1 MFEWTNPKKV
11 ENITQY
17 YLYLLFSYNGRI
29 GPGDFARGFF
39 FGYFTLLL
47 TSFLLPMFLLQ
58 LDLIGFFLVTAGIM
72 LFLNV
77 LALTFLPL
85 KRLKDMGWGED
96 GRALVITFS
105 YLGIMFFGLGPIL
118 LFIGCFFAPGQEVGN
133 SNGKVCTIYEDIKK
147 RRESLINKGNT
158 LLKHK
163 DFEGAINAYELLGDK
178 KLVSRTKK
186 RHVSYQFDI
195 LHTQITRM
203 VEKEVLCEDLINIT
217 NNLKNPVN
225 NYLGFTSSEAGK

>member
-39 FGYFTLLL
+39 FGYFPLLL
-47 TSFLLPMFLLQ
+47 TSFLLSSFLAILGG
-58 LDLIGFFLVTAGIM
+58 LFFPFAVLVVM
-72 LFLNV
+72 LSLSV

-96 GRALVITFS
+96 GRALIIIFS
-105 YLGIMFFGLGPIL
+105 YLGIIVFGLGPIL
-118 LFIGCFFAPGQEVGN
+118 LFIVCFFAPGQEAGN
-133 SNGKVCTIYEDIKK
+133 SNGKVCTIYEDIKN
-147 RRESLINKGNT
+147 RRESLLNKGNT
-158 LLKHK
+158 LLKRK
-163 DFEGAINAYELLGDK
+163 DFEGAIHAYEQLGDK
-178 KLVSRTKK
+178 KLVSRTKQF
-186 RHVSYQFDI
+186 HVSYKFDL

-203 VEKEVLCEDLINIT
+203 VDKEVLCEDLINIT

>member
-11 ENITQY
+11 ENFTQY

-29 GPGDFARGFF
+29 GPGDFARGFL
-39 FGYFTLLL
+39 FGYFSLLF

-58 LDLIGFFLVTAGIM
+58 FDLIGFLLVTGVIM
-72 LFLNV
+72 LFLNIV
-77 LALTFLPL
+77 ALTFLPL
-85 KRLKDMGWGED
+85 KRLADMGWGED
-96 GRALVITFS
+96 GRVLIIFFS
-105 YLGIMFFGLGPIL
+105 YCGIIFFGLGPIF
-118 LFIGCFFAPGQEVGN
+118 LFVICFFAPGQEVGN
-133 SNGKVCTIYEDIKK
+133 SNGKVCTIYEDIKN
-147 RRESLINKGNT
+147 RRESLLNKGNT
-158 LLKHK
+158 LLKRK
-163 DFEGAINAYELLGDK
+163 DFEGAIHAYEQLGDK

-186 RHVSYQFDI
+186 SHVSYQFDI